1 MLCISG
7 CATNGSVI
15 DTACAWVRPIMVSR
29 DDVLTDET
37 ARSILIHNETW
48 ERVCSQPS
56 GSRLDGLIQPNAQL
70 SAPMI
75 QLPSSASERLGHDW

>member
-29 DDVLTDET
+29 DDTLTDET

-48 ERVCSQPS
+48 ERVCSHP
-56 GSRLDGLIQPNAQL
+56 R
-70 SAPMI
+70 
-75 QLPSSASERLGHDW
+75 